1 MKKHFFYSG
10 AFLFVLNGWTSVS
23 LIAGS
28 ISDRFT
34 VHPLDR
40 SPTALLPAA
49 AIDNRDAS
57 KSERDAQTD
66 RLVHWL
72 NAQANARSKRE
83 LRLQSAAAP
92 TAVQKQALQDLDRR
106 AAGDV
111 EVKFRPNGTAYLIK
125 GDILEPRFSGIAK
138 ADENVV

>member
-1 MKKHFFYSG
+1 MKKHFFYCG
-10 AFLFVLNGWTSVS
+10 AFLFVLNACTSVG

-28 ISDRFT
+28 FSDRFA

-40 SPTALLPAA
+40 SPAALLSAA
-49 AIDNRDAS
+49 AIDSGDAS
-57 KSERDAQTD
+57 KSERDPQTA
-66 RLVHWL
+66 RLIHWL

-83 LRLQSAAAP
+83 LRLQPAAAP
-92 TAVQKQALQDLDRR
+92 TAVHKQALQDLQRR

-125 GDILEPRFSGIAK
+125 GDVLEPRFSGIAK
-138 ADENVV
+138 